1 MNKAQAK
8 FIADDFVN
16 KFNAEF
22 NDVDP
27 STFNA
32 LEKVLFEFGL
42 EFNRAI
48 KRNLQRAAA
57 INTGALLDIEIPF
70 IQNKESLSV
79 LNLGYP
85 IGSKQDKYYDFIN
98 KGVVGVGGKNARKK
112 FATGKY
118 RFKSAKV
125 GYFMANAI
133 ARWLANAKIKS
144 GAERV
149 PITRVEKKRAK
160 LTAIVDAAKSKR
172 KLSFAIARG
181 IKRDGIKATQYVDQ
195 AINLVFN
202 KEFREALEIAL
213 SADIIVQ
220 IKSSQPNGNNDNR

>member
-27 STFNA
+27 NTFNA

-42 EFNRAI
+42 EFNKAI

-98 KGVVGVGGKNARKK
+98 KGVSGVGGKNAKKK
-112 FATGKY
+112 FTTGKY
-118 RFKSAKV
+118 RFKSMKV
-125 GYFMANAI
+125 GLSMRNAI
-133 ARWLANAKIKS
+133 IRWLANAKFKS
-144 GAERV
+144 GAVRV
-149 PITRVEKKRAK
+149 PITRVEKKRK
-160 LTAIVDAAKSKR
+160 SLTAITDAAKSKR
-172 KLSFAIARG
+172 TLAYAIARG

-220 IKSSQPNGNNDNR
+220 IKSYGNNDNR